1 MLSIKYFKA
10 EPTTYVVKTV
20 NGKTTKKGKGLSFFY
35 NAATTSIA
43 AVPMNAQEAPFIFN
57 LQTADFQA
65 VKVQGQI
72 TFRVAQPES
81 ISDNSL
87 KSITYRFF
95 RGD

>member
-1 MLSIKYFKA
+1 MLGIRYYKA
-10 EPTTYVVKTV
+10 EPTTFVVKAV
-20 NGKTTKKGKGLSFFY
+20 NGKTTNKGKGLSFFY

-72 TFRVAQPES
+72 TFRVANPEA
-81 ISDNSL
+81 IDDAL
-87 KSITYRFF
+87 H
-95 RGD
+95 